1 MWNSDSTEQKEM
13 IYLSVF
19 FSKFAIYLK
28 QRAMYQCPAPFTEPV
43 QREFNAPVTHV
54 AGLFEQHR
62 RRLRGTAAQ
71 LIKS

>member
-1 MWNSDSTEQKEM
+1 
-13 IYLSVF
+13 
-19 FSKFAIYLK
+19 
-28 QRAMYQCPAPFTEPV
+28 MYQCPAPFTEPV

-71 LIKS
+71 LIES